1 MHMVTRLII
10 TSILIIFLMSCFNMV
25 FAEKPVIDVSVSVI
39 GNESIEKITKSV
51 FLSELLD
58 TNKFTVTLRDNI
70 VQLFSEMNLQDLLS
84 MQNVILSKREYPKGS
99 LNVLIYLN
107 NLSVRK
113 EFVEYVRNNIS
124 GEYIYAN
131 GKYIRVV
138 QGARFRFDGKNYI
151 QDENGMYVKGTDG
164 NYYVPLDFY
173 SKVPHEN
180 TYYVL
185 ECSLSY
191 VLSLER
197 SDVKKDAFAVSVG
210 VPLVLHKYDP
220 YNNRLLRIEYPSS
233 EILNQFA
240 KSVSLELASRLMGL
254 RRLYGF
260 IDSVKFPRVLIDIGS
275 IDGVKPGLYFG
286 VYDGDNYIA
295 ELKVVR
301 TAGDYSECEVTY
313 IKSEVEIEEGFF
325 VAEKKPDFVFPVG
338 VSILY
343 LYHPES
349 FGSIEFEISAKTL
362 NIHREEISALS
373 FGFGYD
379 LSNSEIGS
387 FSVSYFHRIRSS
399 PVYVLTTL
407 KLFENSSSLSVSA
420 IPMVG
425 FNIKFGIFT
434 LRALTAIDF
443 STFELG
449 GGVSW

>member
-1 MHMVTRLII
+1 MDMVPKLFIRT
-10 TSILIIFLMSCFNMV
+10 ILVILLMSCFNMV
-25 FAEKPVIDVSVSVI
+25 FPEKPVIDVSVNVI

-70 VQLFSEMNLQDLLS
+70 MQLFSEMSLQDLLS
-84 MQNVILSKREYPKGS
+84 TQNVILSKKEYPKGS

-113 EFVEYVRNNIS
+113 ESVEYVRNNIS

-131 GKYIRVV
+131 GKYIRVI
-138 QGARFRFDGKNYI
+138 QGARFKFDGKNYI
-151 QDENGMYVKGTDG
+151 QDDNGMYVRGNDG
-164 NYYVPLDFY
+164 KYYIALDFY

-185 ECSLSY
+185 ECNISY
-191 VLSLER
+191 VLSLEG
-197 SDVKKDAFAVSVG
+197 SDVKKDAFAVSVD

-220 YNNRLLRIEYPSS
+220 YNNRLLRTEYPAS

-240 KSVSLELASRLMGL
+240 KNVSFELANRLLGL
-254 RRLYGF
+254 RKLYGF
-260 IDSVKFPRVLIDIGS
+260 VDSVKFPRALIDIGS
-275 IDGVKPGLYFG
+275 IDGVKPGFYFG

-313 IKSEVEIEEGFF
+313 IKSGAKIKEGFF
-325 VAEKKPDFVFPVG
+325 VAEKKPDFVFPLG
-338 VSILY
+338 ISILY

-349 FGSIEFEISAKTL
+349 FGSIEFELSVKTL
-362 NIHREEISALS
+362 NIHREEISALA

-387 FSVSYFHRIRSS
+387 FRVSYFQRIPSL
-399 PVYVLTTL
+399 PVYALATL
-407 KLFENSSSLSVSA
+407 KIFDNTSGETISA

-425 FNIKFGIFT
+425 FNIKFGIFA
-434 LRALTAIDF
+434 LRALTTIDF
-443 STFELG
+443 STLELG

>member
-1 MHMVTRLII
+1 
-10 TSILIIFLMSCFNMV
+10 
-25 FAEKPVIDVSVSVI
+25 
-39 GNESIEKITKSV
+39 
-51 FLSELLD
+51 
-58 TNKFTVTLRDNI
+58 VTLRDNI
-70 VQLFSEMNLQDLLS
+70 MQLFSEMSLQDLLS
-84 MQNVILSKREYPKGS
+84 TQNVILSKKEYPKGS

-113 EFVEYVRNNIS
+113 ESVEYVRNNIS

-131 GKYIRVV
+131 GKYIRVI
-138 QGARFRFDGKNYI
+138 QGARFKFDGKNYI
-151 QDENGMYVKGTDG
+151 QDDNGMYVRGNDG
-164 NYYVPLDFY
+164 KYYIALDFY

-185 ECSLSY
+185 ECNISY
-191 VLSLER
+191 VLSLEG
-197 SDVKKDAFAVSVG
+197 SDVKKDAFAVSVD

-220 YNNRLLRIEYPSS
+220 YNNRLLRTEYPAS

-240 KSVSLELASRLMGL
+240 KNVSFELANRLLGL
-254 RRLYGF
+254 RKLYGF
-260 IDSVKFPRVLIDIGS
+260 VDSVKFPRALIDIGS
-275 IDGVKPGLYFG
+275 IDGVKPGFYFG

-313 IKSEVEIEEGFF
+313 IKSGAKIKEGFF
-325 VAEKKPDFVFPVG
+325 VAEKKPDFVFPLG
-338 VSILY
+338 ISILY

-349 FGSIEFEISAKTL
+349 FGSIEFELSVKTL
-362 NIHREEISALS
+362 NIHREEISALA

-387 FSVSYFHRIRSS
+387 FRVSYFQRIPSL
-399 PVYVLTTL
+399 PVYALATL
-407 KLFENSSSLSVSA
+407 KIFDNTSGETISA

-425 FNIKFGIFT
+425 FNIKFGIFA
-434 LRALTAIDF
+434 LRALTTIDF
-443 STFELG
+443 STLELG

>member
-1 MHMVTRLII
+1 MDMSSKFVT
-10 TSILIIFLMSCFNMV
+10 TSILIILLMSCFNML
-25 FAEKPVIDVSVSVI
+25 FAAKPVIDVSVSVI

-84 MQNVILSKREYPKGS
+84 TQNIILSKREYPKGS

-113 EFVEYVRNNIS
+113 ESVEYVRNSIS

-131 GKYIRVV
+131 GKYIRVI

-164 NYYVPLDFY
+164 NYYIPLDFY

-185 ECSLSY
+185 ECYISY
-191 VLSLER
+191 VLSLEG
-197 SDVKKDAFAVSVG
+197 SDVKKDAFTVSVA
-210 VPLVLHKYDP
+210 VPLVLHEYDP

-233 EILNQFA
+233 KILNQFA
-240 KSVSLELASRLMGL
+240 KNVSLELASRLIGL
-254 RRLYGF
+254 RKLYGF
-260 IDSVKFPRVLIDIGS
+260 VDSVKFPRALIDIGS

-313 IKSEVEIEEGFF
+313 IKSGAKIEEGFI
-325 VAEKKPDFVFPVG
+325 VAEKNPDFVFPLG

-343 LYHPES
+343 LYSPES
-349 FGSIEFEISAKTL
+349 FGSIGFELSVKTL
-362 NIHREEISALS
+362 NIHREEISALV

-379 LSNSEIGS
+379 LSTSEIGS
-387 FSVSYFHRIRSS
+387 FSVSYSQRILSL
-399 PVYVLTTL
+399 PIYALTTL
-407 KLFENSSSLSVSA
+407 KIFDNTSGQSSSAV
-420 IPMVG
+420 PMVG
-425 FNIKFGIFT
+425 LNTKFGIFT